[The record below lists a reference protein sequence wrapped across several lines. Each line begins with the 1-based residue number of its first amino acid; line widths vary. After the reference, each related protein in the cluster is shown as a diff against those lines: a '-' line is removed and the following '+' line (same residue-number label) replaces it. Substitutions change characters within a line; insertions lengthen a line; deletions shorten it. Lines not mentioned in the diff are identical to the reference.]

1 MPCPFNF
8 SRRSFLS
15 GLAATAALSGPAAAA
30 NAQSSLAGS
39 SFGSS
44 KRSEGAAD
52 HASPSPRT
60 EADAPLELPFHGEHQ
75 QGIVT
80 PAQKYSEVVA
90 LDVQFTEKSRL
101 EKLLRTVTERARILT
116 SGGATAAD
124 GIGYPAGDSG
134 ELGPQLPT
142 DSLSIT
148 LAVGNSLFDDRFGLK
163 PHKPVHLSSMQAFAD
178 DTLEEELC
186 HGDLALQ
193 ICADQHDTVIHA
205 LRDILRHTRG
215 DVAVRWRQNGYMNE
229 PRPSGTQR
237 NHLGFKD
244 GIVNPAEK
252 DQDKLVWAGTDEPDW
267 AAGGSYMVVR
277 LIAMY
282 TEFWD
287 RISIAEQEQIFGRDR
302 ATGGPLSGGDEYA
315 EPNYLDDATGD
326 VIPTDA
332 HIRLANPR
340 TPETA
345 DQLML
350 RRAYNYDNGVRDNG
364 TLDVGLV
371 FI

>member
-1 MPCPFNF
+1 MPCPFDF

-15 GLAATAALSGPAAAA
+15 GLAATAALSGSAAAA

-148 LAVGNSLFDDRFGLK
+148 LAVGN
-163 PHKPVHLSSMQAFAD
+163 
-178 DTLEEELC
+178 
-186 HGDLALQ
+186 
-193 ICADQHDTVIHA
+193 
-205 LRDILRHTRG
+205 
-215 DVAVRWRQNGYMNE
+215 
-229 PRPSGTQR
+229 
-237 NHLGFKD
+237 
-244 GIVNPAEK
+244 
-252 DQDKLVWAGTDEPDW
+252 
-267 AAGGSYMVVR
+267 
-277 LIAMY
+277 
-282 TEFWD
+282 
-287 RISIAEQEQIFGRDR
+287 
-302 ATGGPLSGGDEYA
+302 
-315 EPNYLDDATGD
+315 
-326 VIPTDA
+326 
-332 HIRLANPR
+332 
-340 TPETA
+340 
-345 DQLML
+345 
-350 RRAYNYDNGVRDNG
+350 
-364 TLDVGLV
+364 
-371 FI
+371 